1 WWKYFILGNVVGFVC
16 PVSLVL
22 ALRQAN
28 ANLVYAICW
37 GAAFCVLQFATWWLF
52 KEPLST
58 WQWAGVALVGVGIL
72 LLQVR

>member
-1 WWKYFILGNVVGFVC
+1 
-16 PVSLVL
+16 
-22 ALRQAN
+22 LRQAN

-58 WQWAGVALVGVGIL
+58 WQWTGVALVGVGIL